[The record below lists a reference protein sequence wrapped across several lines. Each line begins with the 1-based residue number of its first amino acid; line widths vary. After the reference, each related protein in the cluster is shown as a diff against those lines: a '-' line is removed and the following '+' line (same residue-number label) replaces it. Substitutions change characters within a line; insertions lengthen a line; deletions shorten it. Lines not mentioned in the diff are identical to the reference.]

1 MRSTSVSR
9 CSPVC
14 SQKSEKRPKVTHSLG
29 RRAKDEHATV
39 EDRFTA
45 ALDLASLA
53 PDPQQVAEVTAMLL
67 AWLERDEHLRL
78 KIAAVNSLG
87 DLGKGDKRVVPALI
101 KALDHPSRPV
111 HVGAAAALSKLGTDP
126 DVAVAAMVT
135 FLKKHKGDPEFV
147 VSRGSVMLFLGD
159 LGPHAAQAV
168 PLILETVAH
177 EREPRAVRTDAIRG
191 LGSIGPAAKEAV
203 AVLRKIMKKEKEN
216 MKDLFRPA

>member
-53 PDPQQVAEVTAMLL
+53 PDPQQVAEVTPMLL

-111 HVGAAAALSKLGTDP
+111 HVGPQQLSPSSVPNQTLPFQRWARFSRNT
-126 DVAVAAMVT
+126 
-135 FLKKHKGDPEFV
+135 KG
-147 VSRGSVMLFLGD
+147 
-159 LGPHAAQAV
+159 
-168 PLILETVAH
+168 IL
-177 EREPRAVRTDAIRG
+177 
-191 LGSIGPAAKEAV
+191 SS
-203 AVLRKIMKKEKEN
+203 
-216 MKDLFRPA
+216 